1 MTENNFNR
9 REVLGILGGAGATA
23 LAGCGGSEDVDVPD
37 PEQDQNQ
44 GSDPSS
50 GQGTEEPEDA
60 LQEAPFEDR
69 LEPSY
74 AQQHEEAMQDVNQY
88 TVNVTSKEG
97 FEGPFFDGAVRIN
110 EETEEVFAEFDVAP
124 EGVEHTNPSINMQI
138 YRNGDEVLARVDD
151 GELTYGQDEPGQLD
165 GNVTDFDTTSQL
177 VLPNEMIRPG
187 DSVQALL
194 ENVPVYLDSDRNS
207 PEHNNVDGES
217 FVYNVDVVDLVQ
229 GDFGEWLKSMPRDR
243 LDAELSLDKENGYV
257 NSFDVQFNR
266 ERAENPGAIF
276 GFNYSAR
283 MTESGSYSDL
293 EPDWAPV
300 ARDV

>member
-1 MTENNFNR
+1 MTENTISR
-9 REVLGILGGAGATA
+9 RKVLGILGGAGTA
-23 LAGCGGSEDVDVPD
+23 AIAGCGGSEDVDVPD

-50 GQGTEEPEDA
+50 GQGTEEQEDA

-74 AQQHEEAMQDVNQY
+74 AEQHEEAMQDVNQY
-88 TVNVTSKEG
+88 RIDVVSKASVNGPLLEG
-97 FEGPFFDGAVRIN
+97 AIKVN
-110 EETEEVFAEFDVAP
+110 EETDEILAEFDLASS
-124 EGVEHTNPSINMQI
+124 GGFYQNLGTSVEI

-151 GELTYGQDEPGQLD
+151 GELSYGQGEPDQLD

-177 VLPNEMIRPG
+177 ILPSEMMRPG
-187 DSVQALL
+187 DSVEGLL
-194 ENVPVYLDSDRNS
+194 ENVPVYLDSDRDS

-229 GDFGEWLKSMPRDR
+229 GDFGEWLKNEPRSGFN
-243 LDAELSLDKENGYV
+243 AEVSLDKENGYV
-257 NSFDVQFNR
+257 NSFNVEFNR
-266 ERAENPGAIF
+266 QVQEEGGLLPHK
-276 GFNYSAR
+276 YSASIG
-283 MTESGSYSDL
+283 EENYGDL

>member
-1 MTENNFNR
+1 MTENTISR
-9 REVLGILGGAGATA
+9 RKVLGILGGAGTA
-23 LAGCGGSEDVDVPD
+23 AIAGCGGSEDVDVPD

-50 GQGTEEPEDA
+50 GQGTEEQEDA

-74 AQQHEEAMQDVNQY
+74 AEQHEEAMQDVNQY
-88 TVNVTSKEG
+88 TVDVTSKEG
-97 FEGPFFDGAVRIN
+97 FEGPFFDGAVRVN

-165 GNVTDFDTTSQL
+165 GNVTDFETTSEL
-177 VLPNEMIRPG
+177 ILPNEMMRPG
-187 DSVQALL
+187 DDVQGLL
-194 ENVPVYLDSDRNS
+194 QNVPVYLDTDRSS

-229 GDFGEWLKSMPRDR
+229 GDFGEWLKERHRSRF
-243 LDAELSLDKENGYV
+243 DAEVSLDKEEGYLD
-257 NSFDVQFNR
+257 SFQVSFNR
-266 ERAENPGAIF
+266 QREEGGIPVEHKYKA
-276 GFNYSAR
+276 SLS
-283 MTESGSYSDL
+283 ESGSYEDL

-300 ARDV
+300 ARDI

>member
-9 REVLGILGGAGATA
+9 REALGILGGAGTAA
-23 LAGCGGSEDVDVPD
+23 LAGCGGSDDVDVPD
-37 PEQDQNQ
+37 PEQNGNQ
-44 GSDPSS
+44 EQDP
-50 GQGTEEPEDA
+50 QQQQQEQEDA

-69 LEPSY
+69 LEPQY
-74 AQQHEEAMQDVNQY
+74 AEQHEEAMQDVNQY

-97 FEGPFFDGAVRIN
+97 FEGPFFDGAVRVN

-124 EGVEHTNPSINMQI
+124 EGVAHTNPSINMQI

-151 GELTYGQDEPGQLD
+151 GELTYGQDEPEQLD

-177 VLPNEMIRPG
+177 LLPNEMMRPG
-187 DSVQALL
+187 DDVQGLL
-194 ENVPVYLDSDRNS
+194 QNVPVYLDTDRNS

-229 GDFGEWLKSMPRDR
+229 GDFGEWLKSRPRGR
-243 LDAELSLDKENGYV
+243 FNAEVSLDKQSGYV
-257 NSFDVQFNR
+257 NSFGISFNR
-266 ERAENPGAIF
+266 QREDGNAQFDHTYKAALNEN
-276 GFNYSAR
+276 
-283 MTESGSYSDL
+283 GSYDNL

-300 ARDV
+300 ARDI

>member
-9 REVLGILGGAGATA
+9 REVLGILGGAGTAA
-23 LAGCGGSEDVDVPD
+23 LAGCGGSDDVDVPD
-37 PEQDQNQ
+37 PEQNGNQ
-44 GSDPSS
+44 EQDP
-50 GQGTEEPEDA
+50 QQQQQEQEDA

-69 LEPSY
+69 LEPQY
-74 AQQHEEAMQDVNQY
+74 AEQHEEAMQDVNQY
-88 TVNVTSKEG
+88 TVDVTSKEG
-97 FEGPFFDGAVRIN
+97 FEGPFFDGAVRVN
-110 EETEEVFAEFDVAP
+110 EDTEEVFAEFDVAP

-151 GELTYGQDEPGQLD
+151 GELTYGQEEPGELD

-177 VLPNEMIRPG
+177 LLPNGMMRPG
-187 DSVQALL
+187 DDVQGLL

-229 GDFGEWLKSMPRDR
+229 GDFGEWLKDRPRDNF
-243 LDAELSLDKENGYV
+243 DAEVSLNKEDEYV
-257 NSFDVQFNR
+257 NSFAVTFDRASQEDSEWMFGHKYQATMR
-266 ERAENPGAIF
+266 ED
-276 GFNYSAR
+276 
-283 MTESGSYSDL
+283 GSYGDL

-300 ARDV
+300 ARDI

>member
-1 MTENNFNR
+1 MTENNFDR
-9 REVLGILGGAGATA
+9 RKVLSLLGGAGTAA

-37 PEQDQNQ
+37 PEQEENQEQDSQQQTQDQ
-44 GSDPSS
+44 
-50 GQGTEEPEDA
+50 EDA

-69 LEPSY
+69 LEPQY
-74 AQQHEEAMQDVNQY
+74 AERHQEAMQNVNQY
-88 TVNVTSKEG
+88 TLDITSKEG
-97 FEGPFFDGAVRIN
+97 FEGPYFDGSVRVN
-110 EETEEVFAEFDVAP
+110 EKTEEVFAEFDVAP
-124 EGVEHTNPSINMQI
+124 EGVAYTNPSINIQI

-151 GELTYGQDEPGQLD
+151 GELDYGQGEPDSLD
-165 GNVTDFDTTSQL
+165 GNVTDFDTASQL
-177 VLPNEMIRPG
+177 LVPSGMMRPG
-187 DSVQALL
+187 DNVEGLL
-194 ENVPVYLDSDRNS
+194 ENVPVFLDSDRSS

-243 LDAELSLDKENGYV
+243 FDAELSLDKENGYV